1 MLRELPRGVFLY
13 AHGGVSDV
21 DPGVFLQGLP
31 GPSGLLGPPGT
42 AGDPGDRVS
51 SSSRPSQLTGLCVCV
66 CVCLHAI
73 NYVVERERNRGSERC
88 KERNKER
95 ESCKARGREKEGELK
110 REMKRVKTVVKE
122 I

>member
-1 MLRELPRGVFLY
+1 MLRGFPPGVFLY
-13 AHGGVSDV
+13 VRGGVSDI

-51 SSSRPSQLTGLCVCV
+51 NSSRPSQLTGLCVCV

-73 NYVVERERNRGSERC
+73 NCVVERER
-88 KERNKER
+88 KE
-95 ESCKARGREKEGELK
+95 RGREKEGEIK
-110 REMKRVKTVVKE
+110 REMKRVKAMAKE